1 MKYDDNA
8 LARYEDLINNPA
20 PRVPVCL
27 CLDTSYSM
35 KGEPIDELNA
45 GVRSFYEELR
55 RDEDANDAAE
65 LCIVTYGNG
74 GVQKHTDFSSL
85 ELQPDAPTLTVGGN
99 TPMGE
104 GVNLALD
111 LLERRKE
118 DYKRSGVDY
127 YQPWLVLMTDGV
139 PFGGSAEE
147 LERARKRT
155 LELARA
161 RRLTIIPI
169 AIGEGANIS
178 VLASFS
184 PQKEVLKLK
193 GLRFSD
199 FFAWLSQSV
208 ARVSQSMPGE
218 DVPLD
223 YSDIPG
229 WGDII
234 SGNARRG

>member
-1 MKYDDNA
+1 MKYDDYA
-8 LARYEDLINNPA
+8 LARNEDLVNNPT

-27 CLDTSYSM
+27 CLDTSGSM
-35 KGEPIDELNA
+35 HGEPIDELNS

-65 LCIVTYGNG
+65 LCIVTYGKG
-74 GVQKHTDFSSL
+74 GVQMHTDFSSL
-85 ELQPDAPTLTVGGN
+85 ELQPDAPSFSAGGN

-104 GVNLALD
+104 GVNMALD

-127 YQPWLVLMTDGV
+127 YQPWLVLMTDGE
-139 PFGGSAEE
+139 PFGGSADE

-155 LELARA
+155 LEMARA
-161 RRLTIIPI
+161 RRLTVIPI
-169 AIGEGANIS
+169 AIGNDANIS
-178 VLASFS
+178 VLSSFS

-193 GLRFSD
+193 GLRFSE
-199 FFAWLSQSV
+199 FFVWLSQSV

-234 SGNARRG
+234 SGNR